1 MKEYHALEIYEMSKH
16 APPRVWY
23 RSDLYPTREMA
34 TKAFLDLETYEA
46 FAALDCIQGAE
57 DPPFSF
63 DGEYGDIDDYA
74 KAYEDGV
81 PEIVEIIDNLLAWV
95 KEEKEE
101 WVEEYWI
108 EFGIQNFNVH
118 EETKKTT
125 IRKSTDHQA
134 KLELVYQSLQELVD
148 DTEEFFKLAQKG
160 ARELKD
166 YGLMADT
173 LLDFRKW
180 AKCWLKQNKEF
191 KK

>member
-16 APPRVWY
+16 APPRTWY

-34 TKAFLDLETYEA
+34 KKAFLDLKTYEA
-46 FAALDCIQGAE
+46 LTALYCIQGAE
-57 DPPFSF
+57 NPPFHF
-63 DGEYGDIDDYA
+63 DGEYEDIDDYA

-101 WVEEYWI
+101 WVEKHWI

-118 EETKKTT
+118 EETK
-125 IRKSTDHQA
+125 IRKSIDHQA
-134 KLELVYQSLQELVD
+134 KLERIYQFLQELVD
-148 DTEEFFKLAQKG
+148 ITGECRKI
-160 ARELKD
+160 KD
-166 YGLMADT
+166 CGLMADAM
-173 LLDFRKW
+173 LEFRKW
-180 AKCWLKQNKEF
+180 AERWLKQNKEH